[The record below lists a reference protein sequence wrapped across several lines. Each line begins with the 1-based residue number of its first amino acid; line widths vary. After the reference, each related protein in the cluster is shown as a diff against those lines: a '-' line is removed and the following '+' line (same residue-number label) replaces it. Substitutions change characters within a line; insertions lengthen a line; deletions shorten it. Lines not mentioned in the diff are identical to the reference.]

1 MGGTHSLEFNHLT
14 RTIWFRCFERHIWI
28 SAAHE
33 FAKNLTIVS
42 NAAADRASRI
52 FHDQTE

>member
-1 MGGTHSLEFNHLT
+1 MGGTHSLELNHLT

-28 SAAHE
+28 SAANE

-52 FHDQTE
+52 FRDQTE